1 MMEWFVQPKGFKV
14 IKGSVTAPHGF
25 KTSSSFA
32 GMKKKQNDVALL
44 VSDVPAVAAGVFTTN
59 RLPAAPVVICKK
71 NIANP
76 IKGIIINAKY
86 ANSFTGTEGM
96 KDAEKILA
104 ALASHSVLKSSNFLP
119 ASTGIIGQRIP
130 VKKILSVI
138 PQLITSLSYKDESA
152 PRAIMTTDT
161 REKTCAVSF
170 LLNGRTVK
178 IGAMAKGAGMIAPNM
193 ATMLAFITTD
203 AYITRPLLQKALN
216 HAVQLSFN
224 KISVDGDM
232 STNDSILLLANGFA
246 ANDMIQKEGKQFDL
260 FAKALTFVCQQLALK
275 IVEDGEGATKLV
287 EIIVRN
293 AASQQDATRACR
305 AIAHSPLVKTA
316 FFGEDLNWGRIVNA
330 VGYSGAR
337 IIPHNIDILIE
348 RTPILKGS
356 KAIQRNMSKADRL
369 IRGKRFSVT
378 VDLHAGRHIDRI
390 LTCDLSYDYVRI
402 NGDYRS

>member
-1 MMEWFVQPKGFKV
+1 MMEWFVQPKGFKE

-25 KTSSSFA
+25 KASSCFA
-32 GMKKKQNDVALL
+32 GMKKAKNDVALI

-59 RLPAAPVVICKK
+59 RLPAAPVQICRK
-71 NIANP
+71 NISNP

-86 ANSFTGTEGM
+86 ANSFTGKEGM
-96 KDAEKILA
+96 EDAEKILSS
-104 ALASHSVLKSSNFLP
+104 LASHSILKSKNFLP

-130 VKKILSVI
+130 VKKVTSVI
-138 PQLITSLSYKDESA
+138 PQLINSLSYKDDSA
-152 PRAIMTTDT
+152 SKAIMTTDT

-170 LLNGRTVK
+170 TLGGRTVT

-203 AYITRPLLQKALN
+203 AFITRPLLQKALN

-224 KISVDGDM
+224 KITVDGDM

-246 ANDMIQKEGKQFDL
+246 ANDMIRKEGKQFDL
-260 FAKALTFVCQQLALK
+260 FTKALTYICQQLALK
-275 IVEDGEGATKLV
+275 VVEDGEGATKLV
-287 EIIVRN
+287 EIRVQN

-330 VGYSGAR
+330 VGYSGAK
-337 IIPHNIDILIE
+337 IFPHNIDVLIDG
-348 RTPILKGS
+348 TAILKAS
-356 KAIQRNMSKADRL
+356 RAIQKNMSKADKL
-369 IRGKRFSVT
+369 IRAKRFSVI
-378 VDLHAGRHIDRI
+378 VDLHAGKHKDVI
-390 LTCDLSYDYVRI
+390 LTCDLSYDYVKI